1 MLRVMEPTPSPLEAA
16 TRIFAALRERDLTI
30 IQTADH
36 PDVVDD
42 FVAVGEFR
50 GVDAVRGFFAE
61 LFTAFPDFDLEV
73 VHMVG
78 DGEHAV
84 VQWHATG
91 TFTGSPFQGVHATG
105 RRIDLHGCD
114 VMRFEEGRLKHNTI
128 YYDGLG
134 FARQIGLL
142 PRAGSGADKAIT
154 AAFNAGTDVRAQI
167 RQRVKPAAH

>member
-30 IQTADH
+30 IETAEH

-42 FVAVGEFR
+42 FVAIGEFR
-50 GVDAVRGFFAE
+50 GADAVRGFFAE
-61 LFTAFPDFDLEV
+61 LLTAFPDFDLEV

-78 DGEHAV
+78 DAEHAV
-84 VQWHATG
+84 VEWHATG

-105 RRIDLHGCD
+105 RRVGLRGCD

-142 PRAGSGADKAIT
+142 PKAGSGADKAMT

-167 RQRVKPAAH
+167 RQRVTPAAR